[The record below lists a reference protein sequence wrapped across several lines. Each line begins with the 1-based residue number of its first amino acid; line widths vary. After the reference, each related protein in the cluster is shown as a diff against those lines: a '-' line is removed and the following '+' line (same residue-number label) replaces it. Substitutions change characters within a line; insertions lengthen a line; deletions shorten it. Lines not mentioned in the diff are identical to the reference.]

1 LKSNLTLAV
10 LATALSVTAIAPET
24 AHARRTYAHNGS
36 TAHRCSGGKGVVGT
50 VVGGVGGAVA
60 GGAIIGGPVAVIAG
74 GVGGALLGRHID
86 KKNVRRRHG
95 CR

>member
-1 LKSNLTLAV
+1 MQSRLTMAV

-24 AHARRTYAHNGS
+24 AYARRTYTHSGS
-36 TAHRCSGGKGVVGT
+36 AHRCSGGKGVVGT

-60 GGAIIGGPVAVIAG
+60 AGAIIGGPVAVIAG
-74 GVGGALLGRHID
+74 GVGGGLLGRHID

>member
-1 LKSNLTLAV
+1 MKSHLTLAV

-24 AHARRTYAHNGS
+24 AHARRTYNHSGS
-36 TAHRCSGGKGVVGT
+36 HRCSGGKGIVGT
-50 VVGGVGGAVA
+50 VVGGVGGAVVA
-60 GGAIIGGPVAVIAG
+60 GAVIGGPVAVIAG
-74 GVGGALLGRHID
+74 GVGGGLLGRHID

>member
-1 LKSNLTLAV
+1 MKPNLTLAV
-10 LATALSVTAIAPET
+10 LAAALSFTAVAPET
-24 AHARRTYAHNGS
+24 AHARRTYAHSGS
-36 TAHRCSGGKGVVGT
+36 AHRCSGGKGVVGT

-60 GGAIIGGPVAVIAG
+60 AGAIIGGPVAVIAG
-74 GVGGALLGRHID
+74 GVGGGLLGRHID